1 MRNTRVSIL
10 FILFI
15 ISVSAFAQT
24 EIYVSSTGQDS
35 NDGLSAQT
43 PIKSFS
49 KVLEKISPGST
60 VYVMPG
66 KYTSG
71 LSLKTEHSGTKDKY
85 ITFKAYNPDDK
96 PLFYYG
102 GNNKWNCIDIQASYI
117 IIDGLEFE
125 GYNQSFDQT
134 SAKSDSLA
142 AYNYSKKY
150 RELGGSGFD
159 WSGCA
164 KYNTNA
170 ISIGKGGKGGGFP
183 HHVTIRNCKVH
194 DFPGGGIGSQQSDW
208 ITIENNEVYNCA
220 WYCMYACSGISVLNP
235 YNSDN
240 MDSEYKIHVEGNTVY
255 NNHTKIPWCTSSN
268 FRRSDGNG
276 IIIDV
281 NVSPDNSTIPEIKA
295 EGAYRGKTLVANNVS
310 YFNGGSGIHAFKA
323 ANVDIINNTACF
335 NEQRYDG
342 EYGEI
347 FSQLGRNNRIVN
359 NIMYASPNHSCN
371 NYVREGGGTYDHNLY
386 FGGRYILSATDS
398 YGDPGFVRVPLHVG
412 DDVDFHLSPTSMAIG
427 AGISTEYMPLADK
440 DGIVRLEKI
449 DVGAYCGNSP
459 EVLSTIQ
466 KDEDIGICYD
476 LLGKRISSFL
486 PGILIVNGKKVLINN
501 TQTK

>member
-1 MRNTRVSIL
+1 MRNIRVYIL
-10 FILFI
+10 FILFN

-24 EIYVSSTGQDS
+24 DIYISPTGQDS

-49 KVLEKISPGST
+49 KVLEKITPGST

-66 KYTSG
+66 QYTSG
-71 LSLKTEHSGTKDKY
+71 LALKPEHSGTKDKY
-85 ITFKAYNPDDK
+85 IIFKAYNSEDK

-102 GNNKWNCIDIQASYI
+102 GNNKWNCIDIQASYV
-117 IIDGLEFE
+117 IIDGLELE

-142 AYNYSKKY
+142 AYSYSQRY
-150 RELGGSGFD
+150 HEQGGAGFD

-170 ISIGKGGKGGGFP
+170 ISIGKGGKDGGFP
-183 HHVTIRNCKVH
+183 HHVTIQNCKVH

-220 WYCMYACSGISVLNP
+220 WYCMYACSGISILNP
-235 YNSDN
+235 YNCDN
-240 MDSEYKIHVEGNTVY
+240 IDNEYKIRVVGNTVY

-268 FRRSDGNG
+268 FRLSDGNG

-281 NVSPDNSTIPEIKA
+281 NVSPDNTTIQEIKTG
-295 EGAYRGKTLVANNVS
+295 GAYRGKTLVANNVS
-310 YFNGGSGIHAFKA
+310 YYNGGSGIHAFKA
-323 ANVDIINNTACF
+323 ANVDIINNTSYY

-359 NIMYASPNHSCN
+359 NIMFARTNHSCN
-371 NYVREGGGTYDHNLY
+371 NYVGDGGGTYDHNLY
-386 FGGRYILSATDS
+386 FGGKYLLSATDS
-398 YGDPGFVRVPLHVG
+398 YGDPAFVIVPRHIG
-412 DDVDFHLSPTSMAIG
+412 DNTDFHLLAMSKAIG
-427 AGISTEYMPLADK
+427 AGISTEYMPLSDK
-440 DGIVRLEKI
+440 DGIVRGAKI
-449 DVGAYCGNSP
+449 DVGAYCANSTDALIK
-459 EVLSTIQ
+459 VC
-466 KDEDIGICYD
+466 KDIDSDTYYN
-476 LLGKRISSFL
+476 LLGKRITSFFS
-486 PGILIVNGKKVLINN
+486 GFFIVNGKKVYVE
-501 TQTK
+501 